1 MQGRH
6 RRSAQGPIGNEF
18 RRSRKRSAKKQIA
31 RRPRPS
37 SANAGVSRPAPGP
50 APGNDRTDMPAREPM
65 RCSFGAVRVGA
76 LLGRVRLHL
85 QTDRFLAV
93 HRGDALWEKG
103 CREAALALAEIVS
116 RMAEEEMDAAL
127 PSGQQIPQGRL
138 TAPVH
143 ALFSGVALR
152 ARAECV
158 EDSGAARPGQQGH
171 GCTGRN
177 ACATQ
182 TGASD
187 ASDTGLERSEP

>member
-37 SANAGVSRPAPGP
+37 SANAGVSRPAPR
-50 APGNDRTDMPAREPM
+50 NDGIDMPAREPM

-93 HRGDALWEKG
+93 HRGDTLWEKS
-103 CREAALALAEIVS
+103 CREGALALAEIVS
-116 RMAEEEMDAAL
+116 RMAEGEMDAAL
-127 PSGQQIPQGRL
+127 PS
-138 TAPVH
+138 
-143 ALFSGVALR
+143 
-152 ARAECV
+152 
-158 EDSGAARPGQQGH
+158 GQQGH

-187 ASDTGLERSEP
+187 ASDAGLERSEP